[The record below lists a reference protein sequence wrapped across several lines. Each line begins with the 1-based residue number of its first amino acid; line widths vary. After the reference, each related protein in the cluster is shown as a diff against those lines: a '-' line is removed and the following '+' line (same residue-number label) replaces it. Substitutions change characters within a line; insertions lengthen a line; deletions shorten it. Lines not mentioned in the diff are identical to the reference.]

1 MEASAQPLDLDT
13 IGRLFEQHGDRVY
26 GYCLRVLGCEHDAAD
41 ATQDAF
47 MNLARRGVGAARDDD
62 ALRFYLFSTARN
74 ACFDLRRRRRGDASL
89 EALRDA
95 GADLDRAP
103 LEPRSEPEQRALD
116 NAARAAVFGALA
128 TVPERQ
134 RTAFVLR
141 ELGGLTYDELAEQ
154 LGMNANAVAQ
164 LLHRARRALQVALPV
179 AAYN

>member
-47 MNLARRGVGAARDDD
+47 MNLP
-62 ALRFYLFSTARN
+62 
-74 ACFDLRRRRRGDASL
+74 RRGDASL

-154 LGMNANAVAQ
+154 LGMNANSVAQ
-164 LLHRARRALQVALPV
+164 LLHRARRALQVALPI